1 MPFGLRKA
9 AQTFQRFIDKV
20 LHGLPFCYAYIDDVL
35 ITSATPEEHM
45 THFHLVLVR
54 FKEYGIIVNPTK
66 CEFGVQQLKFLG
78 HLIDANG
85 VRPLQEKVEVLQ
97 QFPLPI
103 TKRKL
108 REFLGLIN
116 VYHRFIPSCARL
128 LKHLNDLLSTTT
140 SPHKEL
146 QWNEQTTN
154 AFQTSKKD
162 LANAILLSH
171 PSLELPLVLSPM
183 LQTQQ

>member
-1 MPFGLRKA
+1 MAYHQISVEPSDIPKTAITTPFGLSEFVSMPLGLRKA
-9 AQTFQRFIDKV
+9 AQTFQRFIGKV

-35 ITSATPEEHM
+35 IASATPEEHM
-45 THFHLVLVR
+45 THFRLVLVR

-103 TKRKL
+103 TKWKL

-116 VYHRFIPSCARL
+116 FLSQICSQLCPPAQTYQRL
-128 LKHLNDLLSTTT
+128 TINYYQPAQRTVI
-140 SPHKEL
+140 E
-146 QWNEQTTN
+146 
-154 AFQTSKKD
+154 
-162 LANAILLSH
+162 
-171 PSLELPLVLSPM
+171 
-183 LQTQQ
+183 